1 MRYGSIKRWAP
12 LVSGDAATVR
22 PPSRVRAFLF
32 SLKRGKGIC
41 SHDHKGEEE
50 ERGSVVLSAITR
62 PLHDPSTCSTETLS
76 FLLLVAVDAFLFL
89 PRKHQARITPTSRDF
104 II

>member
-22 PPSRVRAFLF
+22 PPSRVRAWLF

-50 ERGSVVLSAITR
+50 EEEERFCR
-62 PLHDPSTCSTETLS
+62 PVSDHAA
-76 FLLLVAVDAFLFL
+76 VA
-89 PRKHQARITPTSRDF
+89 
-104 II
+104 